1 MKESIWFQEFEKEV
15 QEKRKKGNYGK
26 RNGSFILPLMA
37 VLIVLD
43 VLALVRHGGISSPQ
57 GKYYLCVTV
66 VAVLGFAIILLGRSK
81 RVDAIKGTGE
91 NVRALFKSDDEV
103 DRFDEQMQS
112 SPLMSEQMFT
122 EYNITVFLTTD
133 YVGMKFL
140 LLDEVQYR
148 FAHRNDIAVLEIS
161 KASRGIAGSQGTSY
175 FFNVKNAKN
184 KLLMGGYT
192 EKYERIEKLEV
203 LLRTAQPNLAITK
216 KGMA

>member
-1 MKESIWFQEFEKEV
+1 M
-15 QEKRKKGNYGK
+15 
-26 RNGSFILPLMA
+26 
-37 VLIVLD
+37 
-43 VLALVRHGGISSPQ
+43 
-57 GKYYLCVTV
+57 

-216 KGMA
+216 KGMV